1 MCSYPFLKT
10 SNGINNEAFTNEP
23 YKLSKITISFNA
35 DIDSVVNIV
44 FVVLLYVIPLLLR
57 RFHVKL
63 EFKEVIKMKFYLIEI
78 SEGDA
83 KIAGKAIYEYE
94 TRSEAIANFHTK
106 LGSAMSSELY
116 ASEQVIVINSEN
128 GIEAEEKYVAEV

>member
-1 MCSYPFLKT
+1 MT
-10 SNGINNEAFTNEP
+10 GVIANINAIP
-23 YKLSKITISFNA
+23 YRLC
-35 DIDSVVNIV
+35 
-44 FVVLLYVIPLLLR
+44 LYKV
-57 RFHVKL
+57 L

-128 GIEAEEKYVAEV
+128 GIEAEEKYVTEV

>member
-1 MCSYPFLKT
+1 METSILSVPITVLTKT
-10 SNGINNEAFTNEP
+10 
-23 YKLSKITISFNA
+23 KLFDLVSKLVLIS
-35 DIDSVVNIV
+35 I
-44 FVVLLYVIPLLLR
+44 
-57 RFHVKL
+57 KL

-83 KIAGKAIYEYE
+83 KIAGKAIYECE

>member
-1 MCSYPFLKT
+1 
-10 SNGINNEAFTNEP
+10 
-23 YKLSKITISFNA
+23 
-35 DIDSVVNIV
+35 
-44 FVVLLYVIPLLLR
+44 
-57 RFHVKL
+57 
-63 EFKEVIKMKFYLIEI
+63 MKFYLIEI

-128 GIEAEEKYVAEV
+128 GIEAEEKYVTEVLKKGLLYLYLCSGTISKKEREGYYGN